1 MTPDDRPGFT
11 IPTMGEGTVPDASG
25 SELEERF
32 MNRRK
37 WLWAALLAVPAV
49 VAGGLAYANSQKA
62 KSYTCPI
69 TGEELPCPRCCPLN
83 GEQGQAKAEEL
94 KAAAGDYICPL
105 TGERLGCPNC
115 CPLNRTKK

>member
-1 MTPDDRPGFT
+1 MA
-11 IPTMGEGTVPDASG
+11 EGTVPDASG
-25 SELEERF
+25 SELEERV

-83 GEQGQAKAEEL
+83 GEQGQTATGAKAEEP
-94 KAAAGDYICPL
+94 KAAPDGYICPI
-105 TGERLGCPNC
+105 TGERLGCPGC
-115 CPLNRTKK
+115 CPLNQKK